1 MQVRRL
7 LIRVL
12 AALGVAATLVVAA
25 PAQAATIPT
34 LSGPSSRTGF
44 GTVTLT
50 GTADPGATV
59 TLLESAIGWNDL
71 QPAVDWENGGRTVTR
86 TADGSGHFSIVRYV
100 DSGFMFAVE
109 AGGVRSETMLV
120 YVQILPGLWM
130 QTPGIGAVTANVDV
144 SPNQP
149 GLPVEIQRASGSSW
163 VTVATG
169 ETDSIGD
176 YVVTMTGQPAGSQT
190 YRAYVSGDPTQGVTA
205 NYSPT
210 RVVTVTGATPPP
222 TPTPAPAPA
231 PIAPKAGDVQFTY
244 AVYNPPGTD
253 TSSNTQLVKEYVRL
267 TNKTK
272 KAINLKGWTVRDK
285 AGYVYTF
292 STTLSLAA
300 GSSTWILTG
309 KGTNDKPVNHRYWGR
324 TTYVWDN
331 GGDVAYLRTNTGKAI
346 DSCSWGNGKGYTTC

>member
-1 MQVRRL
+1 MHVRSTL
-7 LIRVL
+7 VRVL
-12 AALGVAATLVVAA
+12 AALGFAATLAVAA
-25 PAQAATIPT
+25 PAEAATVPT

-50 GTADPGATV
+50 GTAEPHATV

-71 QPAVDWENGGRTVTR
+71 RPAVEWENGGGTVTR

-109 AGGVRSETMLV
+109 AGGVRSHTVLV
-120 YVQILPGLWM
+120 HVQILPGLWM
-130 QTPGIGAVTANVDV
+130 RTAGIGAVTANVDV

-149 GLPVEIQRASGSSW
+149 GLPVQIQRASGGSW

-176 YVVTMTGQPAGSQT
+176 YVVTMTGQPAGSQA
-190 YRAYVSGDPTQGVTA
+190 YRAHVSGDPTQGVTA
-205 NYSPT
+205 NYSPI
-210 RVVTVTGATPPP
+210 RAVTVTGATPS
-222 TPTPAPAPA
+222 PA

-244 AVYNPPGTD
+244 VVYDPPGTD

-267 TNKTK
+267 TNKTE

-285 AGYVYTF
+285 AGNVYTF
-292 STTLSLAA
+292 STTFSLAA
-300 GSSTWILTG
+300 GTSAWVLTG
-309 KGTNDKPVNHRYWGR
+309 KGTDNKPVNHRYWGR
-324 TTYVWDN
+324 TTYVWNN

-346 DSCSWGNGKGYTTC
+346 DSCGWGDGKGYTTC